1 MLSKTS
7 HKYRVI
13 KVLLLGGYQP
23 TRPIMQ
29 EKLRSSMMAQPL
41 QKDSS
46 FIDSYQ
52 TAIEV
57 VAIANNL
64 FYRCTSHAQLIN
76 GRQFV
81 NRVAV

>member
-1 MLSKTS
+1 M
-7 HKYRVI
+7 I

-29 EKLRSSMMAQPL
+29 EKLRSSIMAQPL
-41 QKDSS
+41 QKDNS
-46 FIDSYQ
+46 FNSYQ

-81 NRVAV
+81 SRVAV